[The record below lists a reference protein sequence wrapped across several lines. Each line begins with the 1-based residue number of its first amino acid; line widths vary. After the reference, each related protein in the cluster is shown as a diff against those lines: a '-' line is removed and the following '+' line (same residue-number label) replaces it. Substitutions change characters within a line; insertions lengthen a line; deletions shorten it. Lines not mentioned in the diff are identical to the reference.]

1 MPITSVLRLSLM
13 YAVMLLGTVIA
24 QAPVA
29 VTAPTFGDVA
39 VILDERCILCHQ
51 GAAAPLGLRLDSF
64 AGIMAGSQRG
74 PVVTPGQPDESELVR
89 RLEGTSLPRMP
100 LTGPPFLDEDQLALV
115 RRWIEA
121 GALDGDSTSQAVA
134 PAQEA
139 QPAQGAPQ
147 GQPAPQDPV
156 QQPAQEPAP
165 APGVAFA
172 SVESIFLTRCAL
184 CHTAQG
190 AMGAPPEG
198 LRLDSYEN
206 ILAGT
211 DRAVVV
217 PGAPLASEVY
227 RRVLGYSLP
236 RMPFGGP
243 YLDAEEVE
251 RIGSW
256 IAGGARDAAG
266 VAAPLPVGREVRLG
280 GTLTGIWELDG
291 LPLQVTPE
299 TRIDDSP
306 SIGDVVEVRGV
317 VTAEGGVRVERV
329 RGR

>member
-1 MPITSVLRLSLM
+1 
-13 YAVMLLGTVIA
+13 
-24 QAPVA
+24 
-29 VTAPTFGDVA
+29 
-39 VILDERCILCHQ
+39 
-51 GAAAPLGLRLDSF
+51 
-64 AGIMAGSQRG
+64 
-74 PVVTPGQPDESELVR
+74 
-89 RLEGTSLPRMP
+89 
-100 LTGPPFLDEDQLALV
+100 
-115 RRWIEA
+115 
-121 GALDGDSTSQAVA
+121 
-134 PAQEA
+134 
-139 QPAQGAPQ
+139 
-147 GQPAPQDPV
+147 
-156 QQPAQEPAP
+156 
-165 APGVAFA
+165 
-172 SVESIFLTRCAL
+172 
-184 CHTAQG
+184 
-190 AMGAPPEG
+190 MGAPPEG